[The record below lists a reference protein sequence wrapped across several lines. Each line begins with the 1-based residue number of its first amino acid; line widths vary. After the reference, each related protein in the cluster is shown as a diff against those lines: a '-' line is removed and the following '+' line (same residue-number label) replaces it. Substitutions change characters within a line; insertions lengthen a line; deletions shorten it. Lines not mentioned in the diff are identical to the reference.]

1 MIVMPSVALPQPSRR
16 AFEKMAADGRRVLG
30 GRFVAL
36 AAYTAADAALFG
48 ERITGEDLEAF
59 GPLAEAWHHDGLN
72 TPLVITPD
80 EFRRS
85 LDTFPIE
92 YQAILDD
99 HVIIAGTSPFGDAR
113 VQAADLRRACEIQA
127 KSHLIHLRQGWIEAG
142 GRHDKL
148 AGLAAR
154 SAAPLRAILT
164 ELLRLNDLDAPNA
177 DALADAA
184 ARLAGIP
191 ADLVRE
197 VVRLDGSR
205 EAALAFVPRMPAYLD
220 ACERL
225 WAYIDRARG

>member
-1 MIVMPSVALPQPSRR
+1 MATLVLPPATRR
-16 AFEKMAADGRRVLG
+16 GFERMAADGRRVLG

-36 AAYTAADAALFG
+36 AAYTASDAALFA
-48 ERITGEDLEAF
+48 ERITGDDLEAF
-59 GPLAEAWHHDGLN
+59 GPLAEAWHRDGLN

-85 LDTFPIE
+85 LDAFPIE

-99 HVIIAGTSPFGDAR
+99 HVNVAGTNPFGDAR
-113 VQAADLRRACEIQA
+113 VHAADLRRACEIQA

-142 GRHDKL
+142 GHHDKL
-148 AGLAAR
+148 ARLAAR
-154 SAAPLRAILT
+154 SAAPLRAVLT
-164 ELLRLNDLDAPNA
+164 ELARLNQLEAPNA

-184 ARLAGIP
+184 ARLANLP
-191 ADLVRE
+191 PDLVRD
-197 VVRLDGSR
+197 VLRLDGSR
-205 EAALAFVPRMPAYLD
+205 EAAMAFVPRMPAYLD